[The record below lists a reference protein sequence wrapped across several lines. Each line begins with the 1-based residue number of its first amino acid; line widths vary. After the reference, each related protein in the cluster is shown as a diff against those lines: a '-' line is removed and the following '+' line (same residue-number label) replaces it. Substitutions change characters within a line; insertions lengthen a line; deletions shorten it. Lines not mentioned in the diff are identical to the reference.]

1 MHTGLRELRERG
13 GEGRGEREGE
23 NKRGKKRRERER
35 GGERK
40 IKLILPYTLH
50 FAGVQLVSA
59 ITGLQLTKK

>member
-23 NKRGKKRRERER
+23 NKREGRER
-35 GGERK
+35 GGGERK
-40 IKLILPYTLH
+40 KKLILPYTLH